1 MKYIY
6 SNFSSSGGVE
16 KKIAR
21 QCRLLDINTE
31 EIVSLNFW
39 VSCKFILR
47 NWFVSDRS
55 PVYLRE
61 GLLANIVIACCF
73 CPDNLILEL
82 NRPLS
87 SIKGRR
93 STFILKIRRYFLK
106 LLIVK
111 AQKIVCVSSEIH
123 GSLSEH
129 AKHKSVV
136 FENFFGF
143 LDVESTNRKI
153 DVSKKFDLVLVAD
166 LNQSWQ
172 ARDFLESYLLKF
184 SDRTLLHIGSGN
196 LVAPNATSVGYLSD
210 PLQLT
215 NCISGARVAISQ
227 LGLKR
232 IGLTQATPLKH
243 VDYVNCG
250 LPIISGATDQLLN
263 DCYPIFELKS
273 ECVNDLEQLVL
284 LALRAG
290 SEPNLLELTR
300 KLSTYS
306 DKFRNFCLG

>member
-21 QCRLLDINTE
+21 QCRLLDISAE

-39 VSCKFILR
+39 VSLKFIFR
-47 NWFVSDRS
+47 NWFMSDRS

-73 CPDNLILEL
+73 CPDNLIIEL

-93 STFILKIRRYFLK
+93 SAFILKIRRYFLK
-106 LLIVK
+106 LLILR

-143 LDVESTNRKI
+143 LDVESTSRKI
-153 DVSKKFDLVLVAD
+153 DVSKQFDLVLVAD

-196 LVAPNATSVGYLSD
+196 LIAPNATSVGYLSD
-210 PLQLT
+210 PVQLM
-215 NCISGARVAISQ
+215 NSIRRARVALSQ

-232 IGLTQATPLKH
+232 IGLMQATPLKH

-250 LPIISGATDQLLN
+250 LPIISGADDRLLN
-263 DCYPIFELKS
+263 GSYPIFELQS
-273 ECVNDLEQLVL
+273 ECVNELEKLVVV
-284 LALRAG
+284 ALRVG
-290 SEPNLLELTR
+290 NEPNLSELKQ
-300 KLSTYS
+300 KLSIYS
-306 DKFRNFCLG
+306 EKFRDFCLG